1 MFVNFCIISVIM
13 RGTKVKNGSCGL
25 AECFS
30 APSAL
35 TQHPAGVLLSAAE
48 NYLHSTSTVG
58 RDLFQLRFE
67 NETKTLKHSGHP
79 WIMDSFIAMLAHYA
93 LRISDACKQRNKYFI
108 SGQIIVTTYQLAN
121 CQFPFFLLIC
131 GGWLLAGKKS
141 R

>member
-1 MFVNFCIISVIM
+1 M

-58 RDLFQLRFE
+58 RILFQLRFE

-79 WIMDSFIAMLAHYA
+79 WIMDH
-93 LRISDACKQRNKYFI
+93 
-108 SGQIIVTTYQLAN
+108 G
-121 CQFPFFLLIC
+121 
-131 GGWLLAGKKS
+131 
-141 R
+141 

>member
-1 MFVNFCIISVIM
+1 M

-48 NYLHSTSTVG
+48 NYLRLHSTSTFG

-79 WIMDSFIAMLAHYA
+79 WHTMHCVLVMLA
-93 LRISDACKQRNKYFI
+93 S
-108 SGQIIVTTYQLAN
+108 SGINILSLVK
-121 CQFPFFLLIC
+121 LL
-131 GGWLLAGKKS
+131 
-141 R
+141 

>member
-48 NYLHSTSTVG
+48 NYLRLHSTSTFG

-67 NETKTLKHSGHP
+67 NETKTLNIQVIHGS
-79 WIMDSFIAMLAHYA
+79 WIVILQCWHTMHCVLVMLA
-93 LRISDACKQRNKYFI
+93 S
-108 SGQIIVTTYQLAN
+108 SGINILSLVK
-121 CQFPFFLLIC
+121 LL
-131 GGWLLAGKKS
+131 
-141 R
+141 